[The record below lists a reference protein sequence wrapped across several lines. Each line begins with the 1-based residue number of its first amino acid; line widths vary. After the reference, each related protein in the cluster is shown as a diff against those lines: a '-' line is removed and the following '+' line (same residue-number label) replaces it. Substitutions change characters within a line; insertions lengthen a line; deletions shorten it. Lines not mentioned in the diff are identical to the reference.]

1 MQKWRNILLCAA
13 VSFMFLFM
21 AVGYA
26 QLTDNMTINGTA
38 EVKEIETVYIPD
50 QPINKV
56 QPFSIKNSS
65 NITVNDSKGIVLTKT
80 GYLTF
85 SHNDYVLKAQS
96 NGKTGG
102 SITITINVKNNSGI
116 DQYFGYHTAISNN
129 DLEKLKS
136 IKTTYSQSGDA
147 RLVKNGEAKTFT
159 FTLQN
164 STWSDV
170 SMKGFESLL
179 VFSPNFTQDD
189 TQNATNALAK
199 MFANVLAGKGPK
211 GDGSGIVYQGKTI
224 AANKIMDEIK
234 AKMTDVD
241 TGGYTGNVGNA
252 TQAEKDLM
260 KAIFG
265 DNITIQIGDNYYSVY
280 ILIKNQKIK
289 SDQDMVIYVTADQL
303 SMGSG
308 QWKNNS
314 WQSLN
319 IVPVYGLVFIKDGNS
334 YKYCNH
340 LFAGEAPVC
349 DFGGAFGEGEV
360 GNFNTNLWNSTEFS
374 NVTDKS
380 GGSITQDY
388 ITTNGELDE
397 AYTEYMKKN
406 PNALIKP
413 EDLT

>member
-26 QLTDNMTINGTA
+26 QLTDNMTINGSVT
-38 EVKEIETVYIPD
+38 VTEIETVYIPD
-50 QPINKV
+50 QPINNV
-56 QPFSIKNSS
+56 QPFSIKSSS
-65 NITVNDSKGIVLTKT
+65 NITVNDSKGVVLTKT

-179 VFSPNFTQDD
+179 VFSPNFTSD
-189 TQNATNALAK
+189 TTMTATDSLAK

-260 KAIFG
+260 EAIFG

-349 DFGGAFGEGEV
+349 DFGGAFGEGKV

-413 EDLT
+413 EDLN